1 MDISTRVH
9 PIYLARAAQLRR
21 NALAVAG
28 GQRYIDMALW
38 RAPNESD
45 ISWHGT
51 AYGTMSGFFSG
62 KGLVPR
68 AQRTT
73 LVNDCARVS
82 QKINQ
87 YIFSKPVQRDGAD
100 KNWLT
105 RAGGEKVPLLKFW
118 EDVSSEFT
126 QGGWVWLKVSRSG
139 TAESLAGRTSDTE
152 VRWEHFDALSVP
164 DWSIDKQGRLHW
176 LIISTF
182 YLENENPFVDPV
194 RHDVR
199 ELWYMVDGYVRMERY
214 VDGGYESETDLT
226 DLHTLPFVLLGT
238 PTAEPWWFDEV
249 ERMQAQ
255 TLNLDSLHTDN
266 LVRTVYP
273 QLVLP
278 DGAFRDLQSHL
289 REVVGPDGDSSV
301 MQLTKEISRGVDCAF
316 VETSDESGITRY
328 ISPSANDLKALP
340 DEIAN
345 KRKILMENSGLHL
358 IANESR
364 QVQSAESKSFDQL
377 DTESTLRNRC
387 KLLQEAEVCMV
398 ELSRQVD
405 PSFRVYSPAWPD
417 QFSLPDTDGNISIL
431 SAIQGSPDA
440 TPELR
445 RIAMRRMLYL
455 LDGMQRIPPEER
467 EKAMKEI
474 EEWEPPDV
482 IDSMADL
489 GGGIDE

>member
-1 MDISTRVH
+1 MKISDRYH
-9 PIYLARAAQLRR
+9 PIYSARANQLMR
-21 NALAVAG
+21 NKIAVAG
-28 GQRYIDMALW
+28 GQRYIDLALW

-45 ISWHGT
+45 VSWHGT
-51 AYGTMSGFFSG
+51 SSNTLSGFFSG

-73 LVNDCARVS
+73 LINDCARIS
-82 QKINQ
+82 NKINQ
-87 YIFSKPVQRDGAD
+87 YIFSKPVQRDGSD
-100 KNWLT
+100 PEWILC
-105 RAGGEKVPLLKFW
+105 AGGENVPILKYW
-118 EDVSSEFT
+118 EQVSAEFT
-126 QGGWVWLKVSRSG
+126 RSGWVWLKCSRSG
-139 TAESLAGRTSDTE
+139 GEGSLATVSKSDNI
-152 VRWEHFDALSVP
+152 RWEHFDALSVP
-164 DWSIDKQGRLHW
+164 DWSIDENGRLSW
-176 LIISTF
+176 LIIATAYVDNSD
-182 YLENENPFVDPV
+182 PFSDPV
-194 RHDVR
+194 HHKTR
-199 ELWYMVDGYVRMERY
+199 ELWRRYDGHVRMEKY
-214 VDGGYESETDLT
+214 VDGVLSEIEDLPGVT
-226 DLHTLPFVLLGT
+226 ELPFVLVGH
-238 PTAEPWWFDEV
+238 PTDDPWWFDEA

-255 TLNLDSLHTDN
+255 ALNLDSLHTDN

-289 REVVGPDGDSSV
+289 REVVGPNGDGSV

-328 ISPSANDLKALP
+328 ISPSAADLKALP

-387 KLLQEAEVCMV
+387 KILQEAESAMV
-398 ELSRQVD
+398 SLSKIID
-405 PSFRVYSPAWPD
+405 PNFAEYNPVWPD
-417 QFSLPDTDGNISIL
+417 EFSIPDTTGNISIL
-431 SAIQGSPDA
+431 SAIQGSTDA

-455 LDGMQRIPPEER
+455 LDGMQKIPPDER
-467 EKAMKEI
+467 EKAMREI
-474 EEWEPPDV
+474 EEWEPQDGE
-482 IDSMADL
+482 DLMSDL
-489 GGGIDE
+489 GGGVNA